1 MEATTGLSSFLIDFA
16 LAFITVLG
24 TLALLWGWF
33 TWLSARATRC
43 DVDDGSDAADV
54 PIIGPGTW
62 GEPDLAPPS
71 TSASARAETAELE
84 ALWELPPRRAD
95 SGHT

>member
-16 LAFITVLG
+16 LAFLTVLAA
-24 TLALLWGWF
+24 LALLWGWF
-33 TWLSARATRC
+33 TWLSTMATQR
-43 DVDDGSDAADV
+43 DTDGGPDAAEV
-54 PIIGPGTW
+54 PVIGPGTW

>member
-1 MEATTGLSSFLIDFA
+1 MDTTTGLSSFLIDVA
-16 LAFITVLG
+16 LAFTTVVA

-33 TWLSARATRC
+33 TWLSTRAPRR
-43 DVDDGSDAADV
+43 DVDGPSDQADTPFV
-54 PIIGPGTW
+54 GPGTW

-71 TSASARAETAELE
+71 MSASARAETAELE

-95 SGHT
+95 TGHT

>member
-1 MEATTGLSSFLIDFA
+1 MEATTGLSSFLIDVA
-16 LAFITVLG
+16 LAFVTVVA

-33 TWLSARATRC
+33 TWLSTRATRR
-43 DVDDGSDAADV
+43 DVDGGSDQADT
-54 PIIGPGTW
+54 PFIGPGTW

-95 SGHT
+95 TGHT

>member
-1 MEATTGLSSFLIDFA
+1 MESTTGLSSFLIDSA
-16 LAFITVLG
+16 LALITVVG
-24 TLALLWGWF
+24 TLVLLWCWF
-33 TWLSARATRC
+33 TWLAAQAPRR
-43 DVDDGSDAADV
+43 DVDDGPHPDEV
-54 PIIGPGTW
+54 RFIRPGTW

-95 SGHT
+95 SGLT